1 MMSKAKKQTSYW
13 FKVGEHGIM
22 AYVLADSLE
31 EAKSILLEGHKVY
44 NPRKKITMDDIDEMY
59 KFAYTK

>member
-1 MMSKAKKQTSYW
+1 MKKTKKQTSYW
-13 FKVGEHGIM
+13 FKIGEHGIM

-31 EAKSILLEGHKVY
+31 EAKNILLEGHKSY
-44 NPRKKITMDDIDEMY
+44 NPRKKITIDDIDEMY

>member
-1 MMSKAKKQTSYW
+1 MMKNAKKQLSYW

-22 AYVLADSLE
+22 AYVMADSLE
-31 EAKSILLEGHKVY
+31 EAKNILLEGHKLY

>member
-1 MMSKAKKQTSYW
+1 MKNAKKQTSYW
-13 FKVGEHGIM
+13 FKVREHGIM
-22 AYVLADSLE
+22 AYAMADSLE
-31 EAKSILLEGHKVY
+31 EAKNILLEAHKLY